1 MNPTERSLE
10 VWQAAAVAL
19 RRQAV
24 QLIDHAG
31 SGHIG
36 GSMSIMD
43 VLMMLYAT
51 ADISPERM
59 GVSVTR

>member
-43 VLMMLYAT
+43 VLMML
-51 ADISPERM
+51 
-59 GVSVTR
+59 